1 MQPLYDEQPFPPA
14 RRERPVPEAADLLH
28 EAAERAAR
36 GGPGVDA
43 LALAG
48 VGMALVDLAR
58 EVRALRE
65 SVEAAGRTA

>member
-1 MQPLYDEQPFPPA
+1 MQPLYHEQPFPPV
-14 RRERPVPEAADLLH
+14 RRERPAQDAADLLH
-28 EAAERAAR
+28 EAAERAVH
-36 GGPGVDA
+36 GGREADA